1 MPTVKVRNLKNKEV
15 GEVSLAD
22 AVFGVELNE
31 SLIHAAL
38 MNYQAN
44 GRQGTSATK
53 TRGNVSGS
61 GRKLWKQKG
70 TGRARIASLRSPL
83 WKGGGNVHGPQPRDW
98 SYQMPKKMRRGA
110 LRSALSERLREGNLI
125 VIDGFEFKNPKT
137 SEFLGAMGT
146 LGLSDKKT
154 RTKTLII
161 DSLDNLN
168 LILSSRNVEKTK
180 VTNSFGLNIYDI
192 IYHEK
197 LLISKAALEEL
208 SALLDPKRETGKAE
222 ETVEAKPKAKKEAAA
237 PAEAE
242 VVAEVVEELPG
253 PRQRDERGGL
263 QDGQTQGQ
271 VAGVL
276 RDLRLAGLA
285 LLAELLEAG
294 DHDSEQLQDDR
305 RGDVRHDAEREDRQ
319 VQQRPAGEQ
328 VQQVEYAAAGAGVVH
343 RFETRLHVGVGHTG
357 ARQGGA
363 QPVQRDHR
371 YCEQQF
377 LAQVRRPERTGK
389 GGEQLLPPARGY
401 RRVRRVGERHRSGRP
416 ISLAGNGL

>member
-1 MPTVKVRNLKNKEV
+1 
-15 GEVSLAD
+15 
-22 AVFGVELNE
+22 
-31 SLIHAAL
+31 

-125 VIDGFEFKNPKT
+125 IIDGFEFKNPKT
-137 SEFLGAMGT
+137 SEFLGAIKG
-146 LGLSDKKT
+146 LGLSDNVKKPV
-154 RTKTLII
+154 KTLII

-208 SALLDPKRETGKAE
+208 TSLLDPKRETGPVAAAE
-222 ETVEAKPKAKKEAAA
+222 AVEEKPKAKKEAAA
-237 PAEAE
+237 EPVAVAAAEA
-242 VVAEVVEELPG
+242 VEEKPEAKKEAK
-253 PRQRDERGGL
+253 PK
-263 QDGQTQGQ
+263 
-271 VAGVL
+271 
-276 RDLRLAGLA
+276 
-285 LLAELLEAG
+285 AEKDAKPKAEKAPKKETAAKEETPAVETAEEA
-294 DHDSEQLQDDR
+294 
-305 RGDVRHDAEREDRQ
+305 
-319 VQQRPAGEQ
+319 PAVKPTE
-328 VQQVEYAAAGAGVVH
+328 EAT
-343 RFETRLHVGVGHTG
+343 EN
-357 ARQGGA
+357 
-363 QPVQRDHR
+363 
-371 YCEQQF
+371 E
-377 LAQVRRPERTGK
+377 
-389 GGEQLLPPARGY
+389 
-401 RRVRRVGERHRSGRP
+401 
-416 ISLAGNGL
+416 